1 MATTFIRVRGVQAQL
16 DTWSSIDHQA
26 IEEFSARVTVCDYA
40 RRRAFEGHAVATRCA
55 CFGAT
60 PEGAR
65 DRVVSELAA
74 RGFRGTFAICLTAR
88 EGSESVRFERVEIG

>member
-1 MATTFIRVRGVQAQL
+1 MIGAVPMQEMVERAERVVVAQAEARAGARA
-16 DTWSSIDHQA
+16 WW
-26 IEEFSARVTVCDYA
+26 FSAW
-40 RRRAFEGHAVATRCA
+40 GTRYDSGW

-74 RGFRGTFAICLTAR
+74 RGFRGTFAICITAR
-88 EGSESVRFERVEIG
+88 EGNESVRFERVEIGR